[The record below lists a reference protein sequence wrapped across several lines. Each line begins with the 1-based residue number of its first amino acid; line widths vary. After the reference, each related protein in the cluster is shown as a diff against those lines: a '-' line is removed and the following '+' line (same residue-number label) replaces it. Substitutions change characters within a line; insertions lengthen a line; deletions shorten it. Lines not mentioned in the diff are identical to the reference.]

1 MEALAG
7 AKTVTVLR
15 RLVAWS
21 EKIFDLS
28 AGVIAPVSDRRLQ
41 PRIPTAVVVKSALV
55 MFWARMGSL
64 NALQLSARAGF
75 WKKWLGA
82 PCCSADTMGRVPALM
97 DADQL
102 RQGIHHIYERLKR
115 NKALPDIQGMG
126 VAVVDGHESHT
137 SYLQHCSGCL
147 QRTLHLETGD
157 RTQFYHRQ
165 VTLMLLPGAP
175 GSREPIRLLLDHEMQ
190 KPGEDEVAT
199 AMRLLERVIG
209 AYPRAFDLVLAD
221 ALYATA
227 PFFNFLLARRKHA
240 LVVLKDERRN
250 LCKDV
255 AGLFDHIAP
264 QQGSRGSRQCLWW
277 DFPGLLSWPEVNG
290 AVRVVRSLET
300 WSVRRQLDQ
309 RESTQTSDWTWVT
322 TLSTAQASTARAI
335 GLGHQRW
342 DIENYGFNQLV
353 NQWQADHVFRHEPN
367 AMECFLLIAFLA
379 YNLFHAFWALSLK
392 PQVKRGTTQSFWAS
406 LISTE
411 LHCRAI
417 PGFLSP

>member
-147 QRTLHLETGD
+147 ERTLHLETGD

-209 AYPRAFDLVLAD
+209 AYPRACDLVLAD

-353 NQWQADHVFRHEPN
+353 NHWQADHVFRHEPN